1 MIKAV
6 LFDMDG
12 VIVDTEP
19 LHHKAYFQMFDETGM
34 DVSEELYQSCTGQ
47 STVNVCKKLKAHFN
61 HPLPFEVLA
70 KMKQANFKHLFRYDD
85 SLQLLDG
92 VLDLIKNYHE
102 NGVTMILASS
112 ASHNTINSVFDR
124 FELDQYFKA
133 KISGSDF
140 EQSKPHP
147 AIFNKAAE
155 LSGESKNNCIVIED
169 STNGIRAANAAKIFC
184 VGYKSIHSK
193 NQDYSSADYI
203 IDSFDSIH
211 FSRINPIVKSFCNPI

>member
-1 MIKAV
+1 MLKAV

-19 LHHKAYFQMFDETGM
+19 LHHKAYFQMFNETGM

-47 STVNVCKKLKAHFN
+47 STINVCKKLKSHFN
-61 HPLPFEVLA
+61 HPLPFEELA
-70 KMKQANFKHLFRYDD
+70 RMKQTNFKNLFRHDA

-92 VLDLIKNYHE
+92 VLDLIKNYKE

-112 ASHNTINSVFDR
+112 ASHNTINSVFER

-140 EQSKPHP
+140 DQSKPHP

-155 LSGESKNNCIVIED
+155 LSGAPKGNCIVIED
-169 STNGIRAANAAKIFC
+169 STNGIHAARAAEIFC
-184 VGYKSIHSK
+184 VGYRSIHSK
-193 NQDYSSADYI
+193 NQDYSSANYI
-203 IDSFDSIH
+203 IDSFDRIH
-211 FSRINPIVKSFCNPI
+211 FDRVNPMLQSFRN